1 MIRLH
6 VLGECRIE
14 ADGGR
19 IGPDSERLFA
29 ALLYLAMQR
38 GRSVPR
44 GALIHLLWP
53 GAPEENG
60 RHNLRQTIYKAR
72 RQGAALECTQTNL
85 LLPADGVDA
94 GLLGVLEAALASGDL
109 GGDLPSGLGE
119 FLPGYAPSFSAPLAE
134 WLEEQRG
141 YVHAQLRRALLG
153 AMAAHRGGGRWAAV
167 ERVARDVLRVDPLN
181 EEATLALAEATAL
194 TGGKVQALAIL
205 DRYLHELGASVADVK
220 LPATVLRR
228 RIAER
233 LPQHRYRAPSD
244 SYFFGRAESLAY
256 LTSLL
261 QSARGG
267 RGRGCIVWGPPGIGK
282 TRLGAEFF
290 KVAALQG
297 ARSLRAV
304 CQPSDARR
312 PLSVWVDTVPA
323 LLRLPGAVGID
334 PGCLPYLKR
343 LTEHDANATAPSP
356 DAREAEYLYANVR
369 RALFDLLDA
378 VAAECCLVL
387 LVEDAHWLDAM
398 SWELLRA
405 MTAWA
410 ETRRIL
416 FVLTSREAHAEPVAG
431 GPVRGLER
439 HALPALDGEAA
450 LALLAALA
458 GERERAATVPFTEWA
473 LRVADGNPLFLR
485 ELATAWADS
494 GVLPLVPASLAT
506 LLDDRLGRLSA
517 TAARLL
523 QACALLGK
531 QATLPRL
538 ERMLDLAPQQL
549 VDGVDELEAHGM
561 LAPDAARVPAKH
573 ELLSDRVLAR
583 VGDGTRA
590 LLHRRAGL
598 ILESEIEATGSAAL
612 LWDGA
617 AHWRAAGEPERA
629 VRLALLCAAHLMEVG
644 LPGDAAEV
652 YERGMGLCSTL
663 SEQLQF
669 HDGLIAALHTWGQW
683 QRLLTAIEAKRRT
696 MKAGNLDVSHDR
708 DSLRLLEA
716 KWRLDYDI
724 LHLISDVYQF
734 AKDHFAAPTDR
745 IEALSWG
752 LIFADNICA
761 SSEMECL
768 YEMSASLRDQPSI
781 DEASNE
787 RLRLI
792 YHTGIGDLDQGV
804 SSAERLVAIERT
816 RNQPARVARALRN
829 AAVAF
834 RRAGHYERSLQALQ
848 EALSLSEQ
856 RRYASTALSVCD
868 QACSI
873 MLDLD
878 DIEGAKQWYVRAQQ
892 WAPQTEDVISIGSL
906 ENVRLRLALTQR
918 KADAQPVVMHIDSE
932 RVLRDPILRRRAD
945 TEAMWLRTRMAN
957 HMDITDDPL
966 LSDLIAIHPRCRAVG
981 GHDFC
986 ALTLYQ
992 ALSYIGR
999 ESDAE
1004 RLLREYVTIYR
1015 REHSPLL
1022 LPDTSSNE
1030 TIKERSAPAPE

>member
-458 GERERAATVPFTEWA
+458 GERERAATAPFTEWA

-517 TAARLL
+517 TAVRLL

-652 YERGMGLCSTL
+652 YERGMGLCVSKEDERLMLT
-663 SEQLQF
+663 
-669 HDGLIAALHTWGQW
+669 GLAHALEALGKW
-683 QRLLTAIEAKRRT
+683 QRVRTLIRQRSPDSWAVQDARDPEQAGTPMLL
-696 MKAGNLDVSHDR
+696 
-708 DSLRLLEA
+708 LLEA
-716 KWRLDYDI
+716 DWRTDGDLRD
-724 LHLISDVYQF
+724 LVARAQNISNN
-734 AKDHFAAPTDR
+734 
-745 IEALSWG
+745 EALSPNQRVRGAGWG
-752 LIFADNICA
+752 LIFADNLCDEQQAHALFNAVSPLVSAAA
-761 SSEMECL
+761 SDVIAVAHMNLVFETV
-768 YEMSASLRDQPSI
+768 YG
-781 DEASNE
+781 
-787 RLRLI
+787 
-792 YHTGIGDLDQGV
+792 HLDQAIGTARTLV
-804 SSAERLVAIERT
+804 REARKRAEPTSL
-816 RNQPARVARALRN
+816 ARALRHS
-829 AAVAF
+829 AF
-834 RRAGHYERSLQALQ
+834 ALRRAGRSA
-848 EALSLSEQ
+848 EAYKLLRECLDISE
-856 RRYASTALSVCD
+856 
-868 QACSI
+868 
-873 MLDLD
+873 
-878 DIEGAKQWYVRAQQ
+878 
-892 WAPQTEDVISIGSL
+892 
-906 ENVRLRLALTQR
+906 RLALATSAGAACDSLGSLFLER
-918 KADAQPVVMHIDSE
+918 SDVRRAKEWHARGSDWIARTDDSLNMEGIDMLRARIAIAEGNLNALADELVSMPLDRILSDP
-932 RVLRDPILRRRAD
+932 VLRRSAEQLALYLRALMLRGRDPRESGVAAHFLGLHFKLRR
-945 TEAMWLRTRMAN
+945 L
-957 HMDITDDPL
+957 
-966 LSDLIAIHPRCRAVG
+966 G
-981 GHDFC
+981 GHDF
-986 ALTLYQ
+986 AAHTLF
-992 ALSYIGR
+992 LVLDHIG
-999 ESDAE
+999 DAASST
-1004 RLLREYVTIYR
+1004 RLREEYVRRYR
-1015 REHSPLL
+1015 RERFAIPTEF
-1022 LPDTSSNE
+1022 D
-1030 TIKERSAPAPE
+1030 R